1 MFSIVWSEG
10 EGREEGGRRKENT
23 GKVDMKTGERWLDY
37 DKVERWLSL
46 CRQIEVGI
54 YTQMSSLIVM

>member
-10 EGREEGGRRKENT
+10 EGREEGGRGNA

-54 YTQMSSLIVM
+54 YTHTSLIVM